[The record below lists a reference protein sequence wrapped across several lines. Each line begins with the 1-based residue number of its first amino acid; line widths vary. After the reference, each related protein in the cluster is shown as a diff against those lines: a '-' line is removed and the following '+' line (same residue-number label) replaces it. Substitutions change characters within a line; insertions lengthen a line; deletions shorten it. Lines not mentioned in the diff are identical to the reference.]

1 MLKYID
7 CQVFINYHDYL
18 TTNYFIKNEV
28 ITTFFLPLK
37 NIKQ

>member
-7 CQVFINYHDYL
+7 CQIFINYYDCL

-28 ITTFFLPLK
+28 NNTFFLPLK